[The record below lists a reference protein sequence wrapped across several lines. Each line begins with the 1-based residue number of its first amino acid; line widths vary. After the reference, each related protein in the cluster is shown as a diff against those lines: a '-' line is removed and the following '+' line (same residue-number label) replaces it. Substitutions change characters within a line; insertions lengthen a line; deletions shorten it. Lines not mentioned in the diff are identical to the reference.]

1 MKRTNIAAR
10 KAAGKILAYV
20 TLTLCL
26 IMTLFPLFWITVTS
40 FKNKIDF
47 TAYPPKFLNFNFTFN
62 AYRQVFVE
70 DKFINNILNSIIV
83 VFGSLFL
90 STVLAIPAAY
100 ATARRKGSF
109 FEQASFFIISLRLL
123 PQVAV
128 ILPMY
133 FIFRTMGLLDTHLS
147 LILMY
152 TLMNLPLAMW
162 LNKIFIAEIPY
173 QIEEAAML
181 DGYSFW
187 QILFKTILPMAK
199 PGIIAT
205 MILNFMTT
213 WNEFMYAN
221 LLGSLGA
228 KTAPIAAVAYVG
240 VREVRWAETCA
251 ASVVIIVPTII
262 VLLLVQKHLVRG
274 LTFGSVKG

>member
-1 MKRTNIAAR
+1 MKCTPIAVKNTVKRIAS
-10 KAAGKILAYV
+10 YV
-20 TLTLCL
+20 CVGICL
-26 IMTLFPLFWITVTS
+26 IITLFPLFWIAVTS
-40 FKNKIDF
+40 LKTKIDF
-47 TAYPPKFLNFNFTFN
+47 TAYPPQFFNFTPTFD
-62 AYRQVFVE
+62 AYRQVFVQ
-70 DKFINNILNSIIV
+70 DGFLKNILNSLIV
-83 VFGSLFL
+83 VFGALIL
-90 STVLAIPAAY
+90 STALAVPAAY
-100 ATARRKGSF
+100 ATARRSGKF
-109 FEQASFFIISLRLL
+109 FDNASFFVVSLRLL

-128 ILPMY
+128 VLPMY
-133 FIFRTMGLLDTHLS
+133 FIFRSIGLLDTHFA

-152 TLMNLPLAMW
+152 TLMNLPLSMW
-162 LNKIFIAEIPY
+162 LIRIFIAEIPY

-187 QILFKTILPMAK
+187 KIIIKVILPMVK

-240 VREVRWAETCA
+240 VREVRWAEACA
-251 ASVVIIVPTII
+251 ASIVIIIPVAI
-262 VLLLVQKHLVRG
+262 VLLLVQKHLVKG